1 MNESNLRLSN
11 VQQKAIRALAK
22 ADARPVKQ
30 MLSMVLNEGFNWVF
44 NDFQEN
50 MQPYQGWPKEWRNPN
65 KRYLDKNLNKDIWS
79 DYVPY
84 RHDYSYEVD

>member
-30 MLSMVLNEGFNWVF
+30 MLSMVLNEGFSWVF

-50 MQPYQGWPKEWRNPN
+50 IQPYQGWPSDWEKIKKELEQEY
-65 KRYLDKNLNKDIWS
+65 KKAM
-79 DYVPY
+79 
-84 RHDYSYEVD
+84 EVK

>member
-30 MLSMVLNEGFNWVF
+30 MLAMVLHEGFVWTF
-44 NDFQEN
+44 NQF
-50 MQPYQGWPKEWRNPN
+50 
-65 KRYLDKNLNKDIWS
+65 S
-79 DYVPY
+79 DNNISQ
-84 RHDYSYEVD
+84 RRRK

>member
-50 MQPYQGWPKEWRNPN
+50 MQPYQGWTSDWEKIKKELEQEY
-65 KRYLDKNLNKDIWS
+65 KKAM
-79 DYVPY
+79 
-84 RHDYSYEVD
+84 EVK

>member
-30 MLSMVLNEGFNWVF
+30 MLAMVLNEGFNWIF
-44 NDFQEN
+44 NEFSEN
-50 MQPYQGWPKEWRNPN
+50 IQPYQGWPKEW
-65 KRYLDKNLNKDIWS
+65 KEISKELEDEYKKAM
-79 DYVPY
+79 
-84 RHDYSYEVD
+84 EVK

>member
-30 MLSMVLNEGFNWVF
+30 MLSMVLNEGFNWIF
-44 NDFQEN
+44 NEFSEN
-50 MQPYQGWPKEWRNPN
+50 IQPYQGWPEEWKEIS
-65 KRYLDKNLNKDIWS
+65 KELEDEYKKAM
-79 DYVPY
+79 
-84 RHDYSYEVD
+84 EVK

>member
-11 VQQKAIRALAK
+11 VQQRAIRALAK

-50 MQPYQGWPKEWRNPN
+50 IQPYQGWPSDWEKIKKELESEY
-65 KRYLDKNLNKDIWS
+65 KKAM
-79 DYVPY
+79 
-84 RHDYSYEVD
+84 EVK

>member
-50 MQPYQGWPKEWRNPN
+50 MQPYQGWPSDWEKIKKELENEY
-65 KRYLDKNLNKDIWS
+65 KKAMDIKEKDDHF
-79 DYVPY
+79 DYIGEEY
-84 RHDYSYEVD
+84 

>member
-30 MLSMVLNEGFNWVF
+30 MLSMVLNEGFNWTF
-44 NDFQEN
+44 NEFSEN
-50 MQPYQGWPKEWRNPN
+50 NTPYLGWPEEWKEIEKELENEY
-65 KRYLDKNLNKDIWS
+65 KKAMDVK
-79 DYVPY
+79 
-84 RHDYSYEVD
+84 

>member
-11 VQQKAIRALAK
+11 VQQRAIRALAK

-50 MQPYQGWPKEWRNPN
+50 IQPYQGWPSDWEKIKKELENEN
-65 KRYLDKNLNKDIWS
+65 KKAM
-79 DYVPY
+79 
-84 RHDYSYEVD
+84 EVK

>member
-30 MLSMVLNEGFNWVF
+30 MLSMVLNEGFNWIF
-44 NDFQEN
+44 NEFSEN
-50 MQPYQGWPKEWRNPN
+50 IQPYQGWLK
-65 KRYLDKNLNKDIWS
+65 
-79 DYVPY
+79 
-84 RHDYSYEVD
+84 

>member
-11 VQQKAIRALAK
+11 VQQRAIRALAK

-30 MLSMVLNEGFNWVF
+30 MLAMVLNEGFNWVF

-50 MQPYQGWPKEWRNPN
+50 IQPYQGWPSDWEKIEKE
-65 KRYLDKNLNKDIWS
+65 LDSEYKKAM
-79 DYVPY
+79 
-84 RHDYSYEVD
+84 EVK